1 MTVSQ
6 GESSLKNVIIGLA
19 GVALLAIAP
28 LANAGLGTRPLQA
41 GVSVSS
47 TIPQAPPAALLVADD
62 SGAAGSSTT
71 EPQTEDGGGAD
82 DGGGSNDGNGGDS
95 GGAQSGSSQ

>member
-1 MTVSQ
+1 M
-6 GESSLKNVIIGLA
+6 KNVIIGLA
-19 GVALLAIAP
+19 EIALLAIAP
-28 LANAGLGTRPLQA
+28 FANAGHETRQLQA
-41 GVSVSS
+41 GVSLSS
-47 TIPQAPPAALLVADD
+47 MVPQALPAALLVADD
-62 SGAAGSSTT
+62 SGAASNSTT